1 MYIVMAPIE
10 KRAEKQPK
18 SEGSSAEAPAAQA
31 AAPANGGETIGDA
44 LAARGKA
51 PTATVEPPAPQDA
64 QQPAE
69 QG

>member
-10 KRAEKQPK
+10 KRPEKQSK
-18 SEGSSAEAPAAQA
+18 SEGSPAEAPAAQA

-44 LAARGKA
+44 LAAKGQA
-51 PTATVEPPAPQDA
+51 PTATVEPPAAQDA